1 MSVIISPQWPLAE
14 KVNVLTTTRMGG
26 VSVAPFN
33 EFNLADH
40 VGDDAEAVAS
50 NRNQLVQ
57 NLHLPTSP
65 VWLKQTHSTRVVDAA
80 IAVGKDIEADALYT
94 QQAKTVCAIMTADC
108 LPLVLSDDEGE
119 CIAVVHA
126 GWRGLVNGVI
136 ENTVAAMGSHCRP
149 TLAWLGPAI
158 GPQAFEVKQDV
169 YQAYVNKSISFQAC
183 FKPRSQ
189 QAWDLD
195 IYAAA
200 RIVLSNCSIEH
211 VYGGDLCTYTD
222 AERFFSYRR
231 DGVTGRQATL
241 AWKNK

>member
-119 CIAVVHA
+119 CIAVVPA
-126 GWRGLVNGVI
+126 GWRG
-136 ENTVAAMGSHCRP
+136 
-149 TLAWLGPAI
+149 
-158 GPQAFEVKQDV
+158 
-169 YQAYVNKSISFQAC
+169 
-183 FKPRSQ
+183 
-189 QAWDLD
+189 
-195 IYAAA
+195 
-200 RIVLSNCSIEH
+200 
-211 VYGGDLCTYTD
+211 
-222 AERFFSYRR
+222 
-231 DGVTGRQATL
+231 
-241 AWKNK
+241 